1 MGRASAENSTMRPER
16 SVIRVPTKGPAGRA
30 QMLRRYA
37 AGALL
42 GPAFWAAAIVL
53 GVPGMAFRAACAR
66 LAIRLLRGGSRSA
79 AREAFR
85 LLIGPLEST
94 RHFEMEFV
102 WEALT
107 QRPVGR
113 YLDLS
118 SPRVLPLAV
127 VAHRRDL
134 QADIVNPDLRD
145 LGETRALADGLG
157 VTGRCRFH
165 HARVDQL
172 AFAPGSFDAV
182 TSVSVIEHIPHD
194 TEALRLIW
202 EWVRPGGVL
211 LLTLPCAA
219 RPLEERVDRDP
230 FSVLPPDEDGSFFFQ
245 WVYDDQWLEERVFA
259 VTGRPRRSS
268 LWGEVEPGAL
278 KRRLIRRWG
287 DTQYPIWREPLEMR
301 REFRSFDQLSE
312 LPGEGVIGLEFVRP

>member
-1 MGRASAENSTMRPER
+1 
-16 SVIRVPTKGPAGRA
+16 
-30 QMLRRYA
+30 MLRRYT

-42 GPAFWAAAIVL
+42 GPAFWAAAIAL
-53 GVPGMAFRAACAR
+53 RVPGMAFRAACAR
-66 LAIRLLRGGSRSA
+66 LAIRLLRCGSRSA

-107 QRPVGR
+107 RRRVGR

-127 VAHRRDL
+127 VAHRSDL
-134 QADIVNPDLRD
+134 EAELVNPDTRD
-145 LGETRALADGLG
+145 LGETRVLAEDLG
-157 VTGRCRFH
+157 IAGRCRFH
-165 HARVDQL
+165 HARVDEL
-172 AFAPGSFDAV
+172 AFPPGSFDAI
-182 TSVSVIEHIPHD
+182 TSVSVIEHIPQD

-202 EWVRPGGVL
+202 QWVRPGGVL

-219 RPLEERVDRDP
+219 RALEERVDRDP

-259 VTGRPRRSS
+259 VTGSPRRSCV
-268 LWGEVEPGAL
+268 WGEIEPGAL
-278 KRRLIRRWG
+278 KRRLHRRWG
-287 DTQYPIWREPLEMR
+287 DPQYPIWREPLEMR
-301 REFRSFDQLSE
+301 REFRRFTQLSE
-312 LPGEGVIGLEFVRP
+312 LPGEGVIGLEFVRS